1 MLANVMLNKFFTK
14 PLSLTISGQ
23 EISFNTLAEFEFCL
37 AGRTEVPA
45 RKMADLVELTSDDLK
60 REAKSIKAVEKQFVE
75 ILSKSIENPASI
87 NSFLTNVD
95 PHVFTHD
102 HNWRDVMTALRSKG
116 TEYNELRRVALVKYM
131 QYLTS
136 RQEIIKHTYSVKRL
150 QRKTSDRGSETVM
163 TAQAN
168 AEAANSSMRE
178 TVILDSSIV
187 EAQPKKEER
196 FSRLPKGEA
205 CVIDAATGSAIEF
218 MLSKHPF
225 KLKVDK
231 TFVLIDDE
239 GKTHELQEGKNILG
253 RDVVCNVIVNSS
265 YRDVSRLH
273 LIIER
278 LAGAQVRFTDLSSHG
293 TFIES
298 RLLTSNSEKA
308 AG

>member
-1 MLANVMLNKFFTK
+1 MLNKLFSK
-14 PLSLTISGQ
+14 PLTLNISGQ
-23 EISFNTLAEFEFCL
+23 EISFNTLSEFEFCL

-45 RKMADLVELTSDDLK
+45 RKMADLVELSSDDLK

-75 ILSKSIENPASI
+75 ILSKSIENPGNI

-102 HNWRDVMTALRSKG
+102 HNWRDVITALRTKD
-116 TEYNELRRVALVKYM
+116 EDYNALRRVALVKYM

-136 RQEIIKHTYSVKRL
+136 RQEIIKHPYSVKKL
-150 QRKTSDRGSETVM
+150 QRRKSRRQPEPVVAET
-163 TAQAN
+163 N
-168 AEAANSSMRE
+168 GEAANSSMRE

-205 CVIDAATGSAIEF
+205 IILNASKGTVIDI
-218 MLSKHPF
+218 MLSKHHF
-225 KLKVDK
+225 KLKVDNA
-231 TFVLIDDE
+231 FMLIDDE
-239 GKTHELQEGKNILG
+239 GKKHEMQEGKNIIG
-253 RDVVCNVIVNSS
+253 RDVVCNVVANSG

-278 LAGAQVRFTDLSSHG
+278 LAGDEVRLTDLSSHG
-293 TFIES
+293 TFIETHLFMPDS
-298 RLLTSNSEKA
+298 DEAANS
-308 AG
+308 